1 MPPPG
6 SLETD
11 QFGLRVAV
19 PTEFGPTE
27 LVYRKRLRGDFLAR
41 LRIVMPSGESRSPV
55 ASPRTPSLVVGF
67 RPLDRRQRGV
77 TIPLIPASEQQATEI
92 VLSRHGSA
100 FSSHVTGP
108 ALPPPADV
116 LPPGAFVPPGVLPA
130 AGPFPPAGA
139 FLPAGPMT
147 APGNVPAF
155 GGPRPSGSDGAAV
168 SDGHVAIR
176 IEGPQ
181 PFWIR
186 RCEIEGAGVSEDF
199 AGPLMA
205 ERSVDAAQ
213 WDVSVSGAS
222 SVRREDLS
230 VEMSAEGL
238 VVDSRIDQGGARLN
252 YLEQLNGDLYLV
264 AMLSV
269 RKTDAAPPNVGVAPE
284 ASRVWFHLGSV
295 QNSMASCDSPIRPG
309 QDGVARLELVRAG
322 GQIALFSNGVFVGG
336 QQTAD
341 PLRFGLSLHG
351 AGCVTVHRMY
361 LTAESTSRLQAAAP
375 SPLGHSGQAAP
386 AAAPDDRR
394 AGAKPPPEASA
405 AASAKDEPVALD
417 GGEPPRQR
425 HPPEVSA
432 SPKPPAAPQTK
443 PDTSPPNAKAEAVP
457 PASPAGSTA
466 AVRVWTDRSGKYRIQ
481 ASFLRVEGD
490 SVHLLDEESR
500 EREIPL
506 DRLSEADQ
514 QYVRGLNRLPTGEAK
529 P

>member
-1 MPPPG
+1 
-6 SLETD
+6 
-11 QFGLRVAV
+11 
-19 PTEFGPTE
+19 
-27 LVYRKRLRGDFLAR
+27 
-41 LRIVMPSGESRSPV
+41 
-55 ASPRTPSLVVGF
+55 
-67 RPLDRRQRGV
+67 
-77 TIPLIPASEQQATEI
+77 
-92 VLSRHGSA
+92 
-100 FSSHVTGP
+100 
-108 ALPPPADV
+108 
-116 LPPGAFVPPGVLPA
+116 
-130 AGPFPPAGA
+130 
-139 FLPAGPMT
+139 
-147 APGNVPAF
+147 
-155 GGPRPSGSDGAAV
+155 
-168 SDGHVAIR
+168 VAIR

-181 PFWIR
+181 SFWIQ

-199 AGPLMA
+199 APPPLA
-205 ERSVDAAQ
+205 ERSVDAAH

-230 VEMSAEGL
+230 LEMSAEGL

-252 YLEQLNGDLYLV
+252 YLEQLDGDVHLV
-264 AMLSV
+264 AVISV
-269 RKTDAAPPNVGVAPE
+269 RQTAAAPPTVGVART

-295 QNSMASCDSPIRPG
+295 QNSMASCDSPVRPG
-309 QDGVARLELVRAG
+309 PDGAARLELVRTG

-351 AGCVTVHRMY
+351 ACCVTVHRMH

-375 SPLGHSGQAAP
+375 QPLGHNDKPAP
-386 AAAPDDRR
+386 TAAPDDRR
-394 AGAKPPPEASA
+394 AGAKSPPAASA
-405 AASAKDEPVALD
+405 ATSAKDEPVALD
-417 GGEPPRQR
+417 GGEPPRQP

-432 SPKPPAAPQTK
+432 SPLPRAAPQTK
-443 PDTSPPNAKAEAVP
+443 PDAPPPNAKADAVP
-457 PASPAGSTA
+457 PASPAGSTP

-481 ASFLRVEGD
+481 ASFLKLEGE